1 MAIAACVK
9 CNNKI
14 FELSEFR
21 PLDSRYPLFAVQC
34 SACGCVVGV
43 VEHRDI
49 SAMLYEQNEAIKKI
63 GEKIEE
69 IGQEL
74 RKMHNPNHPQ

>member
-1 MAIAACVK
+1 
-9 CNNKI
+9 
-14 FELSEFR
+14 
-21 PLDSRYPLFAVQC
+21 
-34 SACGCVVGV
+34 
-43 VEHRDI
+43 
-49 SAMLYEQNEAIKKI
+49 MLYEQNEAIKKI